1 MADASQGQGAPK
13 AAKDSV
19 SKGDNNTPKQRNPKT
34 PSKPA
39 SAGKAAGT
47 PENLKVVPN
56 KSPDKDFVATP
67 PNPKAL
73 SPNRPATTAV
83 PKTQNKGAHPKKTKK
98 IRSEGANNPNRAAG
112 DQPAQEKQAPDP
124 VQKNQLPV
132 PAPAPRNQEE
142 PPRGHPKPP
151 AKAARMSARH
161 WMIVGSFVLMV
172 LLPISAVVGYLWWV
186 AKDQYGSVT
195 GFTVRQEESAGAQ
208 AILGGLAQ
216 LAGSNTSGDGEILY
230 QFILSQR
237 MVRLVE
243 DGVGLRTHYSQYWDE
258 DPIFSLQPN
267 ATIEELE
274 GFWERVVRVSLDG
287 SSGLIDVQVLAFDS
301 ETAHAITSSI
311 VHHSQ
316 AMINALNEK
325 ARDDA
330 MRYARED
337 LENTVDRLKQ
347 AREALTAFRT
357 RTRIMD
363 PASDLQGRMGVMS
376 NLQQQLAEALIEYD
390 LLKDST
396 SPSDPRLLQT
406 SRRITA
412 IQDRIKLEREAF
424 ATESI
429 ETGVGQEDYPD
440 LIAEYEGLVV
450 DREFAE
456 ETYRATLA
464 AVDVARAKAQRQS
477 RYLAT
482 FVPPTVAES
491 SEYPKRFT
499 LAALAAACLLLAWS
513 ILTLVYYSIRDRS

>member
-1 MADASQGQGAPK
+1 
-13 AAKDSV
+13 
-19 SKGDNNTPKQRNPKT
+19 
-34 PSKPA
+34 
-39 SAGKAAGT
+39 
-47 PENLKVVPN
+47 
-56 KSPDKDFVATP
+56 
-67 PNPKAL
+67 
-73 SPNRPATTAV
+73 
-83 PKTQNKGAHPKKTKK
+83 
-98 IRSEGANNPNRAAG
+98 
-112 DQPAQEKQAPDP
+112 
-124 VQKNQLPV
+124 
-132 PAPAPRNQEE
+132 
-142 PPRGHPKPP
+142 
-151 AKAARMSARH
+151 MSRRH
-161 WMIVGSFVLMV
+161 WVIVASFVLMV
-172 LLPISAVVGYLWWV
+172 ILPIAGVVGYLWGV

-208 AILGGLAQ
+208 EILGGLAQ
-216 LAGSNTSGDGEILY
+216 LAGSNSSSDGEILY
-230 QFILSQR
+230 QFILSQH

-243 DGVGLRTHYSQYWDE
+243 DSVGLQAHYTQYWEE
-258 DPIFSLQPN
+258 DPVFSLWPD
-267 ATIEELE
+267 ATIEDLE
-274 GFWERVVRVSLDG
+274 GFWERVVRVSLDS
-287 SSGLIDVQVLAFDS
+287 SSGLIDVQVRAFDA

-316 AMINALNEK
+316 AMINALNET
-325 ARDDA
+325 AREDA

-337 LENTVDRLKQ
+337 LENSVARLKD

-357 RTRIMD
+357 RTRIVD

-390 LLKDST
+390 LLKDSASST
-396 SPSDPRLLQT
+396 DPRLTQT
-406 SRRITA
+406 TRRITA

-440 LIAEYEGLVV
+440 LIAEFEGLVV
-450 DREFAE
+450 DREFSE

-482 FVPPTVAES
+482 FVPPTLAES

-499 LAALAAACLLLAWS
+499 LAALIAACLLLAWA